1 MKKLFIV
8 SVLVLN
14 LFFLRSNTGAGI
26 PPTVTYYTSIEEM
39 SQGIKYLGSNQIVP
53 RNLPFSKEDYL
64 ISYQITSDSRFN
76 QKRSGYLEID
86 ISVVP
91 KTENV
96 FDRFELNFN
105 VNNKEPVFTHHV
117 NSKTDYGYY
126 ILLQSKNKNDRVS
139 LYYLTENEIDESS
152 YLGILNSIVEALNGR
167 IEVESK

>member
-1 MKKLFIV
+1 VKKLFIV

-14 LFFLRSNTGAGI
+14 LFFLRSNTGAAI
-26 PPTVTYYTSIEEM
+26 PPTVTYYTSVEEM
-39 SQGIKYLGSNQIVP
+39 SQGIRYLGSNQIVP

-64 ISYQITSDSRFN
+64 ISYQITSQSRFS
-76 QKRSGYLEID
+76 QKRSGYLAID

-96 FDRFELNFN
+96 FDRLELNFN

-126 ILLQSKNKNDRVS
+126 ILLQSKDKEDRVI
-139 LYYLTENEIDESS
+139 LHYLTENEIDESS
-152 YLGILNSIVEALNGR
+152 YLEIINSIIEALNGR